1 MRHSR
6 IVEYRNCSSN
16 DTGTEIVLVEDLKP
30 PSFLNRGNLLLDGPV
45 FTTSKRL
52 SKTMKMVQKAMVY
65 VCQEQEDNIVLS
77 FGVAISSKWVLTT
90 AECEEGNC
98 GRLHILPT
106 QNLDVKTS
114 INQVC
119 RRESLKERGVVKVRP
134 RNVHSSPNGTSLMLL
149 QMDRRSILRNFIPKE
164 TFLARKALM
173 KIKSGYAVEMLGT
186 SYDSN
191 YIGQPSRYKYKI
203 RSNLLP
209 ESAAP
214 STRSRDE
221 CTGQLPSTC
230 SWIPGSPIIYA
241 PPQTSQF
248 AVIGITVPR
257 EECEEGGAYES
268 HLSLQPDLEWIE
280 TTVEY

>member
-6 IVEYRNCSSN
+6 IVEYRNCNSN
-16 DTGTEIVLVEDLKP
+16 DTGTEVVLIEDLKP

-45 FTTSKRL
+45 FTTSRKL
-52 SKTMKMVQKAMVY
+52 SKTMQMIQKAMVY
-65 VCQEQEDNIVLS
+65 VCQEQEHNTMLS

-90 AECEEGNC
+90 TECEENC
-98 GRLHILPT
+98 GNLHILPA
-106 QNLDVKTS
+106 QNLDVRTS

-119 RRESLKERGVVKVRP
+119 KRKSLKGRDVVRVNP
-134 RNVHSSPNGTSLMLL
+134 RNVHTSPNGTSLMLL
-149 QMDRRSILRNFIPKE
+149 QMDRRSILRSFIPKE

-173 KIKSGYAVEMLGT
+173 KIKSGYAVEILGT
-186 SYDSN
+186 SYDN
-191 YIGQPSRYKYKI
+191 NRIGQPSRYKYKI

-209 ESAAP
+209 DSAAP
-214 STRSRDE
+214 STGSRDE

-248 AVIGITVPR
+248 AVIGITVPK

-268 HLSLQPDLEWIE
+268 HLSLQPDLEWID